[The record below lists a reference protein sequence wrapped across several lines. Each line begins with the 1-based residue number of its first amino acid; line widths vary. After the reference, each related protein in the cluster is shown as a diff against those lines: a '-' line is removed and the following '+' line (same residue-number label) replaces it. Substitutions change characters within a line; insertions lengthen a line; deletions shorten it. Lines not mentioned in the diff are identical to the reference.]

1 MHKLLTILLL
11 LLALSTP
18 LLAAEPSKTADSVE
32 PVAPLSVDTVEAKM
46 VDSSISSDRK
56 GPLMSYLDRI
66 ERCVADAAD
75 CPLTKERKQDIIARL
90 KDKLDRNL
98 KRRDYLQ
105 RRLRALKGDI
115 SESDA
120 FERLGNSLLKRL
132 EELKSGDSYEVGK
145 PVRK

>member
-1 MHKLLTILLL
+1 MRIIFTVLLL
-11 LLALSTP
+11 ILVLTSPVQAVEPAALK
-18 LLAAEPSKTADSVE
+18 AGVE
-32 PVAPLSVDTVEAKM
+32 PVAPVEVDTVEAKM
-46 VDSSISSDRK
+46 VDSSITSERK

-75 CPLTKERKQDIIARL
+75 CPLTEERKRDVIARL
-90 KDKLDRNL
+90 KDKLSRNL

-105 RRLRALKGDI
+105 RRLRALKADI

-120 FERLGNSLLKRL
+120 FERLGNALLKRL
-132 EELKSGDSYEVGK
+132 EELSSSDSYEPGK